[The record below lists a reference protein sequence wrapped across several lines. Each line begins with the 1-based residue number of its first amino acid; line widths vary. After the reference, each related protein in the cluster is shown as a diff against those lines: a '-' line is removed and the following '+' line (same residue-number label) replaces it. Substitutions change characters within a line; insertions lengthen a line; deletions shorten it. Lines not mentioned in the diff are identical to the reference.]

1 MSDEPGVQEVPD
13 VGGVAAARVLV
24 VIRNEIAKLR
34 GIALLRRGFGGIDEC
49 ADFILGRARGSA
61 GSGGERERKDEPTQD
76 IPPTA
81 ACRR

>member
-1 MSDEPGVQEVPD
+1 MRDEPGVQEVPD
-13 VGGVAAARVLV
+13 VRNVAAARVPV

-49 ADFILGRARGSA
+49 TDIILGRTRRAARG
-61 GSGGERERKDEPTQD
+61 GGERERKDEPTQD